1 MKARNV
7 SLIVLISLTSLTFT
21 KDIGSH
27 YEVHFIDVGQGDATL
42 IRYERT
48 NVLVDTGGNLYIDL
62 AKECLIKYFN
72 RLKIEKID
80 AVFLTH
86 LDYDHYGALNSL
98 VENFEVGEVY
108 YPYERDIEYDVNGFK
123 IVDINR
129 FKDSKKDTNYNSA
142 VFKFQI
148 KETSF
153 LLMGDAPIEIENKLM
168 SYYKD
173 YIDVDVLK

>member
-1 MKARNV
+1 M
-7 SLIVLISLTSLTFT
+7 
-21 KDIGSH
+21 
-27 YEVHFIDVGQGDATL
+27 
-42 IRYERT
+42 
-48 NVLVDTGGNLYIDL
+48 
-62 AKECLIKYFN
+62 
-72 RLKIEKID
+72 
-80 AVFLTH
+80 
-86 LDYDHYGALNSL
+86 
-98 VENFEVGEVY
+98 ENFEVGQVY

-173 YIDVDVLK
+173 YIDVDILKLGHHGSDTSSSYNFLKAVNPKEAIISSGYNNYYNHPSNYVLSYLNNLGIAYWRTDLDGTRVIKI